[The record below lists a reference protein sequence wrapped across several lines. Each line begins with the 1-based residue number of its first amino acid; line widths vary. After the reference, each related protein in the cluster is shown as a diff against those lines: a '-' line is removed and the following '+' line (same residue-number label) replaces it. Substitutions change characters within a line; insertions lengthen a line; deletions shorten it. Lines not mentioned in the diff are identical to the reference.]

1 MKMENLIAYSVKHK
15 ASDLHLCCGDVPRLR
30 INGVLYQ
37 QNQCKPITSDILLAW
52 IHPFLSED
60 QKHIFEDEGQIDT
73 ALTLSNGQRLRVNLF
88 RQQKGVSAVLRIIE
102 TQIPSLDKL
111 RVPESIAMLL
121 ERHSHG
127 LILVTGATGS
137 GKSSTLAAMINYLN
151 QYQRQHILTLEDPIE
166 FIHINKQSL
175 IQQREIGHDVKNIA
189 SALKSALRQDPDVI
203 MLGELRDAQ
212 SIKLALTAAE
222 TGHLVI
228 ATLHTQGAIQ
238 TLERVTNVFSG
249 NERQWISSQLACSL
263 RAIIS
268 QELVPSTEGGRVA
281 LFEIM
286 QVTQG
291 ISHLIREGKYHQV
304 LTLMQTGSEYGMQ
317 TFMLSRQQRQHEG
330 LIKDTLSNDSVK

>member
-1 MKMENLIAYSVKHK
+1 MKMENLIAYSVKHN

-30 INGVLYQ
+30 INGILYQ
-37 QNQCKPITSDILLAW
+37 QNQCKPITSDSLLTW
-52 IHPFLSED
+52 LLPFLSD
-60 QKHIFEDEGQIDT
+60 AQKQIFEHEGQVDM
-73 ALTLSNGQRLRVNLF
+73 ALTLSCGQRLRINLF

-111 RVPESIAMLL
+111 RAPNSVSTLL
-121 ERHSHG
+121 DNYSHG

-137 GKSSTLAAMINYLN
+137 GKSSTLAAMINHLN

-166 FIHINKQSL
+166 FMHSNKQS
-175 IQQREIGHDVKNIA
+175 IVQQREIGRDVQHTANAI
-189 SALKSALRQDPDVI
+189 KSALRQDPDVI

-212 SIKLALTAAE
+212 SIQLALTAAE
-222 TGHLVI
+222 TGHLVL
-228 ATLHTQGAIQ
+228 ATLHTQGAAQ
-238 TLERVTNVFSG
+238 TLERVTNVFTG
-249 NERQWISSQLACSL
+249 NERQWVSSQLACSL

-304 LTLMQTGSEYGMQ
+304 TTLMQTGSEYGMQ

-330 LIKDTLSNDSVK
+330 LIQAE

>member
-1 MKMENLIAYSVKHK
+1 M
-15 ASDLHLCCGDVPRLR
+15 
-30 INGVLYQ
+30 
-37 QNQCKPITSDILLAW
+37 
-52 IHPFLSED
+52 
-60 QKHIFEDEGQIDT
+60 
-73 ALTLSNGQRLRVNLF
+73 NGQRLRVNLF
-88 RQQKGVSAVLRIIE
+88 CQQKGFSAVLRIIE

-111 RVPESIAMLL
+111 RAPKSIATLL
-121 ERHSHG
+121 DNYSHG

-166 FIHINKQSL
+166 FIHSNKQS
-175 IQQREIGHDVKNIA
+175 IVQQREIGRDVQNTV
-189 SALKSALRQDPDVI
+189 SAIKSALRQDPDVI

-222 TGHLVI
+222 TGHLVL
-228 ATLHTQGAIQ
+228 ATLHTKGAKQ
-238 TLERVTNVFSG
+238 TLERVTNVFAG
-249 NERQWISSQLACSL
+249 NDRQWVSSQLACSL

-268 QELVPSTEGGRVA
+268 QELVPSTDGGRVA

-286 QVTQG
+286 QVTPG

-304 LTLMQTGSEYGMQ
+304 TTLMQTGSEHGMQ

-330 LIKDTLSNDSVK
+330 LIQRD